1 VRNRGWFILGGLV
14 VLVALLTLLRG
25 PAGAG
30 DSPEHRSDSDAA
42 NGTSALRLYAESLG
56 HPTGTVEGDFTL
68 PSSPA
73 LLFVFTPSQSHGF
86 SAAEAQQLANWVSS
100 GGILVYA
107 SEQAEP
113 QLDTQFGLHR
123 AATRAAAFNAPA
135 SQTAT
140 APAPVFGGVKQLGGG
155 DPVEKLVPSPAQ
167 VPLFRNRLNE
177 VVGLRTALGQGLV
190 VALTDP
196 LFLCNGYLGQPDNG
210 RFAADLF
217 ALVPPG
223 GHVLFDEF
231 HHGAVASGSPQTAW
245 MTTPW
250 GAALVWAV
258 IVLFAGIAL
267 RARAFGPRL
276 SLGSTRDRSSAEY
289 AQAIGRLLHRT
300 GARAVT
306 LETLVRATRRAVAD
320 RIGVGTA
327 VPPDRFQDVVARR
340 APAVSAQLQEL
351 ERNLPEAAASEAS
364 VLETARRLHDLAY
377 PLASN
382 VSGKEPG

>member
-1 VRNRGWFILGGLV
+1 MKTRGWAVLGGLV
-14 VLVALLTLLRG
+14 LLVALLTLFRG
-25 PAGAG
+25 PTGAG
-30 DSPEHRSDSDAA
+30 DSPEHRSDSDAT

-68 PSSPA
+68 PAGPA

-86 SAAEAQQLANWVSS
+86 SAAEAQQLASWVNS
-100 GGILVYA
+100 GGVLIYA
-107 SEQAEP
+107 DEQSEP

-123 AATRAAAFNAPA
+123 KSAQATGNGAPSQDA
-135 SQTAT
+135 S
-140 APAPVFGGVKQLGGG
+140 APAPIFGGVKQVSGG
-155 DPVEKLVPSPAQ
+155 DPAQKLVASPGQ

-177 VVGLRTALGQGLV
+177 VIGLRTAIGQGMV

-217 ALVPPG
+217 ALVPSG
-223 GHVLFDEF
+223 GRIIFDEF
-231 HHGAVASGSPQTAW
+231 HHGAVAAASPEFAW
-245 MTTPW
+245 MMTPW
-250 GAALVWAV
+250 GAALLWAV
-258 IVLFAGIAL
+258 LVLFAGIAL

-276 SLGSTRDRSSAEY
+276 SISSTRDRSSAEY
-289 AQAIGRLLHRT
+289 AEAIGRLLHRT

-306 LETLVRATRRAVAD
+306 LETLVQATRRAVAD

-327 VPPDRFQDVVARR
+327 VPADHFQDVVARR
-340 APAVSAQLQEL
+340 APALSAQLMEL
-351 ERNLPEAAASEAS
+351 ERNLPQAAASEAS
-364 VLETARRLHDLAY
+364 VLDTARRLHDLAY

>member
-1 VRNRGWFILGGLV
+1 MRSRGWFILGGLV
-14 VLVALLTLLRG
+14 VLVGLLTLLRG

-30 DSPEHRSDSDAA
+30 DSPDHRSDSDAA
-42 NGTSALRLYAESLG
+42 NGTSALRLFAESLG
-56 HPTGTVEGDFTL
+56 HPTATIEGDFTL

-73 LLFVFTPSQSHGF
+73 LLFVFSPGQDHGF
-86 SAAEAQQLANWVSS
+86 SSAQAQQVANWVTS
-100 GGILVYA
+100 GGVLVYA
-107 SEQAEP
+107 AEQGEP
-113 QLDTQFGLHR
+113 QLDSQFGLHR
-123 AATRAAAFNAPA
+123 TATRAAFNAPVPQNA
-135 SQTAT
+135 SAA
-140 APAPVFGGVKQLGGG
+140 APIFGGVKQLSGGQ
-155 DPVEKLVPSPAQ
+155 PVDKLLPSPVQ

-177 VVGLRTALGQGLV
+177 VVGLRTAVGQGLV
-190 VALTDP
+190 VSLSDP

-223 GHVLFDEF
+223 GRVLFDEF
-231 HHGAVASGSPQTAW
+231 HHGSVASGSPETAW

-250 GAALVWAV
+250 GAALLWAV
-258 IVLFAGIAL
+258 LVLFAGIAL

-276 SLGSTRDRSSAEY
+276 SLAPTRDRSTAEY

-306 LETLVRATRRAVAD
+306 LETLVHATRRAVAD
-320 RIGVGTA
+320 RIGVGGA

-340 APAVSAQLQEL
+340 APQVSARLQEL
-351 ERNLPEAAASEAS
+351 ERTLPQAAASEAS
-364 VLETARRLHDLAY
+364 VLDTARRLHELAY

-382 VSGKEPG
+382 LSGKEPG

>member
-1 VRNRGWFILGGLV
+1 MRHRGWFVLGGLA
-14 VLVALLTLLRG
+14 VLVGLLTLLRG

-30 DSPEHRSDSDAA
+30 DSPDHRSDSDAA

-56 HPTGTVEGDFTL
+56 HPTGTVEGGFTL
-68 PSSPA
+68 PSGPA
-73 LLFVFTPSQSHGF
+73 LLFVFSPSQSHGF
-86 SAAEAQQLANWVSS
+86 SSAEAQQLANWVTA
-100 GGILVYA
+100 GGIVVYA
-107 SEQAEP
+107 AEQAEP
-113 QLDTQFGLHR
+113 QLDTQFGFR
-123 AATRAAAFNAPA
+123 RTSARAAAFNAPS
-135 SQTAT
+135 SQNAT
-140 APAPVFGGVKQLGGG
+140 APAPIFGGVRQLSGG
-155 DPVEKLVPSPAQ
+155 DPVDKLVPAPAQ
-167 VPLFRNRLNE
+167 VPLFRNRQNE
-177 VVGLRTALGQGLV
+177 VIGLRTTVGQGLV

-223 GHVLFDEF
+223 GRVLFDEF

-250 GAALVWAV
+250 GAALLWAV
-258 IVLFAGIAL
+258 LVLFAGIAL
-267 RARAFGPRL
+267 RGRAFGPRL
-276 SLGSTRDRSSAEY
+276 SLASTRDRSSAEY

-306 LETLVRATRRAVAD
+306 LETLVQATRRAVAD

-327 VPPDRFQDVVARR
+327 VPPERFQDVVARR
-340 APAVSAQLQEL
+340 APEVSLQLQAL
-351 ERNLPEAAASEAS
+351 ERNLPQAAASEAS
-364 VLETARRLHDLAY
+364 VLDTARRLHDLAY

-382 VSGKEPG
+382 LSEKEPG

>member
-1 VRNRGWFILGGLV
+1 MKSRGWAVLGGLV
-14 VLVALLTLLRG
+14 VLIALLSLLRG

-30 DSPEHRSDSDAA
+30 DSPEHRADSDAA

-68 PSSPA
+68 PASPA

-86 SAAEAQQLANWVSS
+86 SGAEAQQVASWVTS

-107 SEQAEP
+107 AEQSEP
-113 QLDTQFGLHR
+113 QLDTQFGLR
-123 AATRAAAFNAPA
+123 RSAARAAANGAA
-135 SQTAT
+135 SQTAS
-140 APAPVFGGVKQLGGG
+140 APGPIFGGVKQVSGG
-155 DPVEKLVPSPAQ
+155 DPAQRLVPSPAQ

-177 VVGLRTALGQGLV
+177 VVALRTAIGQGMV

-223 GHVLFDEF
+223 GRVLFDEF
-231 HHGAVASGSPQTAW
+231 HHGAVAAASPEIAW
-245 MTTPW
+245 MMTPW

-289 AQAIGRLLHRT
+289 AEAIGRLLHRT

-306 LETLVRATRRAVAD
+306 LETLVQATRRAVAD

-327 VPPDRFQDVVARR
+327 VPAEAFRDVVARR
-340 APAVSAQLQEL
+340 APAVGAQLMEL
-351 ERNLPEAAASEAS
+351 ERNLPQAAASEAS
-364 VLETARRLHDLAY
+364 VLDTARRLHDLAY

>member
-1 VRNRGWFILGGLV
+1 MKSRGWAVLGGLV

-25 PAGAG
+25 PGGAG

-56 HPTGTVEGDFTL
+56 HPTTTVEGDFTL
-68 PSSPA
+68 PATPA

-86 SAAEAQQLANWVSS
+86 SAAEAQQLASWVAS

-107 SEQAEP
+107 AEQSEP

-123 AATRAAAFNAPA
+123 KSAQATGNGAA
-135 SQTAT
+135 SQSASL
-140 APAPVFGGVKQLGGG
+140 PAPIFGGVKQVKGG
-155 DPVEKLVPSPAQ
+155 DPGERLVVSSAQ

-177 VVGLRTALGQGLV
+177 VIGLRTALGQGLV

-196 LFLCNGYLGQPDNG
+196 LLLCNGYLGQPDNG
-210 RFAADLF
+210 RFAADLL

-223 GHVLFDEF
+223 GSVLFDEF
-231 HHGAVASGSPQTAW
+231 HHGAIASGSPQTAW
-245 MTTPW
+245 MTTAW
-250 GAALVWAV
+250 GAALLWAV
-258 IVLFAGIAL
+258 LVIFAGVAL

-276 SLGSTRDRSSAEY
+276 SLQSMRDRSSAEY
-289 AQAIGRLLHRT
+289 AEAIGRLLHRT

-306 LETLVRATRRAVAD
+306 LETLVQATRRAIAD
-320 RIGVGTA
+320 RIGIGSGIPA
-327 VPPDRFQDVVARR
+327 EHFQETVARR
-340 APAVSAQLQEL
+340 APAVGAQLAEL
-351 ERNLPEAAASEAS
+351 ERNLPQAAGSEAS
-364 VLETARRLHDLAY
+364 VLDTARRLHDLAY